1 MRTKFKAFLTLAIVL
16 LSQVIFAQE
25 RTVSGK
31 ITDQGGLP
39 LPGVSITEK
48 GTKNGTQ
55 SDMDGVYTIKVKENA
70 TLVFSF
76 IGMKSQEMKAS
87 SNSINVKME
96 DEAKALEGVV
106 VTAQGIKR
114 EKKSLGYAT
123 QQITGSDLNG
133 GAANGNV
140 TNLLS
145 GKAAGVE
152 IRRNNNMGGSTN
164 VVIRGNKSLTGNN
177 QALWVIDGVPVDN
190 TNSNN
195 TGQQQGGSGYDY
207 GNTASDINQEDIES
221 INILKG
227 AAATA
232 LYGSRAANGVVMV
245 TTKKGKM
252 KADKSIGVT
261 FSSNLTVGSIDKET
275 FAKYQTKYGAGYG
288 PYYSDPSG
296 YFDYFDVNGDGSD
309 DLVVPTYED
318 ASYGAAFDSNLMVY
332 QWNAFTPYSQHFGQ
346 ATPWTMARNTP
357 VDFFKKSVTSNNSI
371 TIENATEKSNIL
383 MSFSNFD
390 QSGILPNSSLKKNQ
404 LSAKFSQKVTDKL
417 TLNSYAAVTLQ
428 GTVGRNSTGYNDNI
442 MTNFRQWWQTNVDI
456 KELEQVYNASGGQNV
471 TWNWNDVSSP
481 SGLVP
486 IFWDNPYF
494 TRNKNYSSDN
504 RNRLLGYASLNYEL
518 SSWLNFTGRVALD
531 TYRELQEERR
541 AVGSIASTFGLSPA
555 DESSGYQRFERNFK
569 ELNYDM
575 MLNFN
580 KKFGSDLSL
589 NGVLGS
595 NLRRQYIDNVLASTI
610 GGLVVPGQYS
620 LSNSR
625 YELPFPVENKYT
637 WAVNGI
643 YGQAS
648 LGYKDTYFIDGSLRR
663 DASSTLPKGNNS
675 YYYPAISGSIAF
687 SNLINQSW
695 LNYGKLRANYA
706 EVGNDAPPQSLVNT
720 FQRNTNFHG
729 QPVYTLP
736 NVNKNP
742 NLKPERTKSYEVG
755 IEANMFNKRLGFDV
769 SYYLTKSVDQIVSGA
784 VSSASMVTN
793 AVVNGGEIENKG
805 FEVQLTG
812 TPLKF
817 KDFQWDVILN
827 WSTNKS
833 KVISLP
839 GGLENLQL
847 GSFQQ
852 GVTINATP
860 GEAYGTIKGTDY
872 VYLNGQP
879 VINQTNGRYLV
890 TTTSD
895 NTIGN
900 ITPDWIGGV
909 RNKFTYK
916 NISLG
921 FLIDMQKG
929 GDIFSLDMAYGLATG
944 LYPETAVGDIR
955 TTGVVHAGVA
965 PNGTPNTVPTSAPD
979 QYGNNY
985 GYRREPNKS
994 FIYDASFVKLREAS
1008 ITYNLPKKYLPVSF
1022 IKDARF
1028 SLVGTNLWIIHK
1040 NLPYA
1045 DPESG
1050 LSSGNLSRGY
1060 SVGSLPT
1067 TRDIGLNLTVKF

>member
-1 MRTKFKAFLTLAIVL
+1 MKLKFNGLLMLTLALVTQVL
-16 LSQVIFAQE
+16 FAQE
-25 RTVSGK
+25 RIISGTISDK
-31 ITDQGGLP
+31 AGLP
-39 LPGVSITEK
+39 LPGVSVLVK
-48 GTKNGTQ
+48 GTQNGTQ
-55 SDMDGVYTIKVKENA
+55 TDFDGKFKIKA
-70 TLVFSF
+70 SASQTLIFSF
-76 IGMKSQEMKAS
+76 IGMKTQEKLA
-87 SNSINVKME
+87 NSTSISVTLI
-96 DEAKALEGVV
+96 DEAEELESVV

-123 QQITGSDLNG
+123 QQISGNDLNG
-133 GAANGNV
+133 GTANGNV

-152 IRRNNNMGGSTN
+152 IRRNNNLGGSTN

-190 TNSNN
+190 TNSNT

-207 GNTASDINQEDIES
+207 GNTASDINQEDIET

-252 KADKSIGVT
+252 KADKGIGVT
-261 FSSNLTVGSIDKET
+261 FSSNLTSGTIDKQT
-275 FAKYQTKYGAGYG
+275 FTKYQNKYGAGYG

-296 YFDYFDVNGDGSD
+296 YFDYFDVDGDGND
-309 DLVVPTYED
+309 DLVAPTYED
-318 ASYGAAFDSNLMVY
+318 ASYGAPFDPSINVY
-332 QWNAFTPYSQHFGQ
+332 QWNAFTPYSKHYGQ
-346 ATPWTMARNTP
+346 ATPWKMADHTP
-357 VDFFKKSVTSNNSI
+357 IDFFKRSITTNNSI

-383 MSFSNFD
+383 MSYANFK
-390 QSGILPNSSLKKNQ
+390 QTGILPNSELNKNQ
-404 LSAKFSQKVTDKL
+404 LSAKFSQKITDKL

-428 GTVGRNSTGYNDNI
+428 NTVGRNSTGYSDNI

-456 KELEQVYNASGGQNV
+456 KELEDVYNASGGQNV
-471 TWNWNDVSSP
+471 TWNWNDVSSAD
-481 SGLVP
+481 GLVP

-494 TRNKNYSSDN
+494 TRYKNYSSDN
-504 RNRLLGYASLNYEL
+504 RNRLLGYASLNYEIND
-518 SSWLNFTGRVALD
+518 WLNFTGRVSLD

-541 AVGSIASTFGLSPA
+541 AVGSIASSFGLSPV

-580 KKFGSDLSL
+580 KKLGEDLSL
-589 NGVLGS
+589 NGVLGA
-595 NLRRQYIDNVLASTI
+595 NIRRQYVDNILASTI
-610 GGLVVPGQYS
+610 GGLVVPELYS

-625 YELPFPVENKYT
+625 FELPFPVENKYT
-637 WAVNGI
+637 WGVDGI

-648 LGYKDTYFIDGSLRR
+648 LGYKDTYYIDASLRR
-663 DASSTLPKGNNS
+663 DASSTLPKENNS
-675 YYYPAISGSIAF
+675 YYYPAVSGSIVF
-687 SNLINQSW
+687 SNLLNQNW
-695 LNYGKLRANYA
+695 LSFGKFRANYA
-706 EVGNDAPPQSLVNT
+706 EVGNDAQPLSLINT

-742 NLKPERTKSYEVG
+742 NLKPERTKSYELG
-755 IEANMFNKRLGFDV
+755 LEASLFNRRLGFDV
-769 SYYLTKSVDQIVSGA
+769 SYYLTKSIDQIVSGA
-784 VSSASMVTN
+784 VSSASNVTN

-805 FEVQLTG
+805 IEIQLTG
-812 TPLKF
+812 TPIKINN
-817 KDFQWDVILN
+817 FQWDIIAN

-833 KVISLP
+833 TVISLP

-860 GEAYGTIKGTDY
+860 GEAYGAIKGTDY

-879 VINQTNGRYLV
+879 VINQKTGRYLA
-890 TTTSD
+890 TTTSN

-900 ITPDWIGGV
+900 ITPDWIAGL
-909 RNKFTYK
+909 RNKITYK
-916 NISLG
+916 NLSLS

-944 LYPETAVGDIR
+944 LYPETAVDDIR
-955 TTGVVHAGVA
+955 NTGIIHKGVA
-965 PNGTPNTVPTSAPD
+965 PDGTPNTVLTASPS

-994 FIYDASFVKLREAS
+994 FIYDASFIKLREAS
-1008 ITYNLPKKYLPVSF
+1008 ISYNLPKNLLPISF
-1022 IKDARF
+1022 INDVRL

-1050 LSSGNLSRGY
+1050 MSSGNLSRGY